1 MILLVWQVFWLIPP
15 THDNVERYVNWV
27 LSAKQGDYFLA
38 DHMDQCQMLR
48 LKAGY
53 TFIIPSGQSGY
64 IYFIHPFRSVW
75 LHLHH
80 PFRSAWLHFH
90 HPLRSVWLLTLTSSP
105 QFSLSPPPKV
115 GLVTSSSSPQI
126 SLVTSSSS
134 L

>member
-1 MILLVWQVFWLIPP
+1 MLLFFSVTVHFWLLIYRCGVVSGFHMILLMWQVFWLIPP

-64 IYFIHPFRSVW
+64 T
-75 LHLHH
+75 HLHH
-80 PFRSAWLHFH
+80 PFRSVRLHT
-90 HPLRSVWLLTLTSSP
+90 P
-105 QFSLSPPPKV
+105 SLS
-115 GLVTSSSSPQI
+115 LI
-126 SLVTSSSS
+126 HI
-134 L
+134 

>member
-64 IYFIHPFRSVW
+64 IYFIHPFEVSLVT
-75 LHLHH
+75 
-80 PFRSAWLHFH
+80 P
-90 HPLRSVWLLTLTSSP
+90 SSP
-105 QFSLSPPPKV
+105 L
-115 GLVTSSSSPQI
+115 QI
-126 SLVTSSSS
+126 SLVTLSSSAQVS
-134 L
+134 LVTYTDIITSVQSFTTP

>member
-1 MILLVWQVFWLIPP
+1 MILLMWQVFWLIPP

-64 IYFIHPFRSVW
+64 TFIIPSGQSGYTFIIPSGQ
-75 LHLHH
+75 
-80 PFRSAWLHFH
+80 S
-90 HPLRSVWLLTLTSSP
+90 
-105 QFSLSPPPKV
+105 
-115 GLVTSSSSPQI
+115 G
-126 SLVTSSSS
+126 
-134 L
+134 

>member
-64 IYFIHPFRSVW
+64 IYFIHPSGQSGYSFITPSGQSGYTFIIPSGQSGYSFIIPSGQSGYIHWHHRLSSV
-75 LHLHH
+75 
-80 PFRSAWLHFH
+80 FH
-90 HPLRSVWLLTLTSSP
+90 HPL
-105 QFSLSPPPKV
+105 K
-115 GLVTSSSSPQI
+115 
-126 SLVTSSSS
+126 
-134 L
+134 